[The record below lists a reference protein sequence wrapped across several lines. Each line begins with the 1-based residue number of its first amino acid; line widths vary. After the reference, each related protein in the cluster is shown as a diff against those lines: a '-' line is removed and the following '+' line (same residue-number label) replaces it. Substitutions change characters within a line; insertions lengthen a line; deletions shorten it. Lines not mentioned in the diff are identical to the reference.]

1 MWGNRLTLAQV
12 CWYLDNEASRSA
24 FIKGQ
29 GATLVAGAML
39 ETFTGEEMRLQIKS
53 WFARVPSLSNLADS
67 PSRLED
73 KLLLD
78 LGAVKGPICWLAMGK
93 VLGLDLE
100 MGDRT
105 AA

>member
-1 MWGNRLTLAQV
+1 MV
-12 CWYLDNEASRSA
+12 DA
-24 FIKGQ
+24 FT
-29 GATLVAGAML
+29 A
-39 ETFTGEEMRLQIKS
+39 EEMRLQLKS

-78 LGAVKGPICWLAMGK
+78 LGAVKGPIDWLAMGT
-93 VLGLDLE
+93 VLGLYLE

>member
-1 MWGNRLTLAQV
+1 MV
-12 CWYLDNEASRSA
+12 DA
-24 FIKGQ
+24 FT
-29 GATLVAGAML
+29 A
-39 ETFTGEEMRLQIKS
+39 EEMKLQLKS

-73 KLLLD
+73 KLLLE
-78 LGAVKGPICWLAMGK
+78 LGAVKGPIDWLAMGK